1 MQVDLSTIDPRRR
14 FPAQNNG
21 SPVLQGRRAIFGP
34 FSSFEICYCA
44 PLEPSRHTGCSYP
57 QHCPH
62 LPRAAASLL
71 KPITAVVRGFVRFP
85 ATPPRRRPGRMLPRG
100 VSSEGGQPARSTPD
114 RTLPV
119 RTTAGGT
126 TAGGTRGPGTDRIWA
141 HEFGETASP
150 SGGRPSLW
158 IIRTGRLTPSAASPR
173 SGIFERDRF
182 LPAATG
188 LGTDCPAAASV
199 DCAG

>member
-1 MQVDLSTIDPRRR
+1 MQVDLSTIDPRRQP
-14 FPAQNNG
+14 PAQNNG
-21 SPVLQGRRAIFGP
+21 SPVLRGRRAIFGP

-85 ATPPRRRPGRMLPRG
+85 ADPTPPAPRPDAPPRRVIGGRATGPFNTRQAPTRRDNG
-100 VSSEGGQPARSTPD
+100 R
-114 RTLPV
+114 
-119 RTTAGGT
+119 GT

-141 HEFGETASP
+141 HEFGETTSP
-150 SGGRPSLW
+150 SGVRPSLW
-158 IIRTGRLTPSAASPR
+158 IIRTGRITPSAASPPPWHLR
-173 SGIFERDRF
+173 KRPIPAGRDRAGDR
-182 LPAATG
+182 LPG
-188 LGTDCPAAASV
+188 RGIR
-199 DCAG
+199 